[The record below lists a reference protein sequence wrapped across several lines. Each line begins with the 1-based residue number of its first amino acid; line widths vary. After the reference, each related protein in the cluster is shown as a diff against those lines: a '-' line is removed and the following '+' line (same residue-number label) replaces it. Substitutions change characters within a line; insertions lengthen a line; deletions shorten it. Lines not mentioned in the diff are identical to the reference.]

1 MTVRGQTVTILFTDL
16 VGSTELLQRV
26 GDEQAQHVFRAH
38 HRLLAEAVE
47 GYRGHEVKW
56 LGDGLMVAFESVI
69 DAVQCAIAMQQAL
82 RRPTAGERLEIRAGL
97 NTGEVM
103 IENGDYFGSPVVIAR
118 RLCDRAEAGQIFAAD
133 VVVRLLDGRIGDIRV
148 RDLGALQL
156 KGITNTVASAEI
168 VYEHDPMA
176 LLRKLP
182 FTGRVAEYETLTSAL
197 ARARNGHGSIVLLAG
212 EPGVGKTRLTEEFCE
227 RAAGSALVIRG
238 NCYEGEVA
246 APLGPWT
253 EALRALVDATPPD
266 DLAELLGAGAPDIA
280 AMLPQIHE
288 AMPGLRPPP
297 RLDPESERARL
308 FESISVALRAAAAD
322 RPLVIFLDDIHWSD
336 RLSLALL
343 EQFAR
348 GIADRGVVIIG
359 TYRDVEVDRV
369 HPLAQSLAAL
379 RRLEHYQRLPIGGF
393 SVDAVYDLL
402 HTIEP
407 SPEAEQAK
415 HVLAQALHDESSGNP
430 FFIREVLNHLAETG
444 RLAHV
449 DGVWTGMVTSVEELG
464 IPEGVR
470 EIIGRRLSRLG
481 EVCNRMLQR
490 ASAMTGGFTWD
501 ELRAICDD
509 GEDALLDALDEA
521 IGSQI
526 IEERAP
532 LAYTFTH
539 ALIRS
544 TLYDELS
551 SPRRALLHR
560 RIADAMEALY
570 AGDLDAHLGDLA
582 AHYMASTG
590 GVAEKAIAYSMRAGD
605 RARSLAAWGEAAEH
619 YQRAIDAMAL
629 AAAPEG
635 EQRVR
640 AMLAL
645 AECNRY
651 AGRAAESLTLIRTAM
666 QAARALGSP
675 ALVGDAAVSF
685 DFAAYLLEDDLAS
698 ERLALLDEALDA
710 MRGERSAQ
718 RVHVLCRRVQ
728 AAAAVAN
735 ADSGASAAGFQ
746 AYAGAKDPAV
756 LAQAREAVELAET
769 IGDAAAI
776 WSATLTLHNYGW
788 APDNLEER
796 RALIGRAC
804 AAAEQAGMDVVAWE
818 RAMVQLELGDLDAF
832 ARTAAEYRAYLERSR
847 YAPAAFIPD
856 AMETGVEAARGAL
869 TAAEERWSAYTARY
883 GGGGDVATTS
893 VAQMALLRLLEGR
906 LAELEPVW
914 NAIVTRFPGV
924 SAFTAAHALLYAH
937 AGKPDTAARIID
949 GLIADDLAAVPRD
962 FLWKATMSLLADA
975 CADADHR
982 EGATVVFG
990 AMLPYAG
997 TTAAINYIVPL
1008 GSMARPL
1015 ARMAALLER
1024 WDDAERY
1031 CEMAIEANERMGF
1044 GAWATMARA
1053 DLGAMLL
1060 RRGAT
1065 GDRDRAQELLRR
1077 ALDDAVT
1084 SGMARVEAQCR
1095 ALLGSR

>member
-38 HRLLAEAVE
+38 HRLLAEAVASH
-47 GYRGHEVKW
+47 RGHEVKW

-118 RLCDRAEAGQIFAAD
+118 RLCDIADAGQIFASD
-133 VVVRLLDGRIGDIRV
+133 VVVRLLDGRIGDITM
-148 RDLGALQL
+148 RDLGPLQL
-156 KGITNTVASAEI
+156 KGITNAVPSAEI

-182 FTGRVAEYETLTSAL
+182 FTGRAAEYETLTVAL
-197 ARARNGHGSIVLLAG
+197 AGARNGHGSVVLLAG
-212 EPGVGKTRLTEEFCE
+212 EPGIGKTRLTEEFSE
-227 RAAGSALVIRG
+227 RAAASALVIRG

-253 EALRALVDATPPD
+253 EAMRALVDATPPG
-266 DLAELLGAGAPDIA
+266 DLPELLGSGAADVA
-280 AMLPQIHE
+280 AMLPEIRDVIPNLH
-288 AMPGLRPPP
+288 PPP

-308 FESISVALRAAAAD
+308 FESIGSALRAAASE

-348 GIADRGVVIIG
+348 GIADCGVVIIG

-369 HPLAQSLAAL
+369 HPLAQTLAAL
-379 RRLEHYQRLPIGGF
+379 RRLEHYQRLAIGGF

-407 SPEAEQAK
+407 SAEAEPAK
-415 HVLAQALHDESSGNP
+415 RALARALHDESSGNP

-481 EVCNRMLQR
+481 DVCNRMLQR

-501 ELRAICDD
+501 ELCAICDD
-509 GEDALLDALDEA
+509 TEDALLDALDEA
-521 IGSQI
+521 MGSQI
-526 IEERAP
+526 IVERGRM
-532 LAYTFTH
+532 AYDFTH

-560 RIADAMEALY
+560 RIAEALETLY
-570 AGDLDAHLGDLA
+570 ASDLDAHLGDLA
-582 AHYMASTG
+582 EHYMASTG
-590 GVAEKAIAYSMRAGD
+590 GAAEKAIEYGMRAGD
-605 RARSLAAWGEAAEH
+605 RAKSLAAWSEAAEH
-619 YQRAIDAMAL
+619 YQRALDAMSL
-629 AAAPEG
+629 AAAPGG
-635 EQRVR
+635 ERRVR
-640 AMLAL
+640 AQLAL
-645 AECNRY
+645 AECHRF
-651 AGRAAESLTLIRTAM
+651 AGRAADSIALLRTAM
-666 QAARALGSP
+666 QAARALG
-675 ALVGDAAVSF
+675 AADLIGAAAVNF
-685 DFAAYLLEDDLAS
+685 DFAAYLVEEDLTA
-698 ERLALLDEALDA
+698 ERVALLDEALEALRAD
-710 MRGERSAQ
+710 RSAQ

-728 AAAAVAN
+728 AAAAIAN
-735 ADSGASAAGFQ
+735 ARSGASAAGFQ

-756 LAQAREAVELAET
+756 LAQAQEAVGLAES
-769 IGDAAAI
+769 IGDASAI
-776 WSATLTLHNYGW
+776 WTATLTLHNYGW
-788 APDNLEER
+788 TPDNLEER
-796 RALIGRAC
+796 RALIDRGY
-804 AAAEQAGMDVVAWE
+804 AAAERGGMDVVAWE
-818 RAMVQLELGDLDAF
+818 RAMVQLELGDIDAF
-832 ARTAAEYRAYLERSR
+832 ARTVTEYRAYLERSR

-856 AMETGVEAARGAL
+856 AMEAGVEAARGAL
-869 TAAEERWSAYTARY
+869 AAAEARWSAYTARY
-883 GGGGDVATTS
+883 GGAGDAATTS
-893 VAQMALLRLLEGR
+893 VAQMALLRLLQGR

-924 SAFTAAHALLYAH
+924 SAFTAAHALLLAQ
-937 AGKPDTAARIID
+937 AGKHDAATEIID
-949 GLIADDLAAVPRD
+949 ALVAGDLASVPRD

-975 CADADHR
+975 CGDAEHR
-982 EGATVVFG
+982 DGAAVVYG

-997 TTAAINYIVPL
+997 TNAAINYIVPL

-1015 ARMAALLER
+1015 ARVAALLER
-1024 WDDAERY
+1024 RDDAARY
-1031 CEMAIEANERMGF
+1031 GEMAIEANERMGF
-1044 GAWATMARA
+1044 GAWATMSRA
-1053 DLGAMLL
+1053 DYGAMLL
-1060 RRGAT
+1060 RGGVPGAP
-1065 GDRDRAQELLRR
+1065 DRAVALLER
-1077 ALDDAVT
+1077 ALADA
-1084 SGMARVEAQCR
+1084 SAAGMSRVETQCR
-1095 ALLGSR
+1095 ALLGGG